1 MKILFISTHDYRG
14 GAAKVAYNLC
24 SEMND
29 RGVEAFMYVKYKT
42 QNKPWI
48 IESTTPFLIKKLQ
61 HLIDYLPMY
70 LSTTKQPISFQFFGE
85 NLEGI
90 IKKLKPDIIN
100 FHWTG
105 KGFVSF
111 KEVNKIAK
119 IIPTVW
125 TLHDQAFF
133 QSGYF
138 FENQNK
144 ELIFLTK
151 LIEKN
156 KLKHASQEIYFIA
169 PSLYMKN
176 LFSKNKFFKENRL
189 FLINNGHKIMKNP
202 EKDIIKTSLNIN
214 KNQKVILF
222 GGVNFVSDKR
232 KGFNFLKNL
241 LKNESNFIEEKDIF
255 FISFGNENPF
265 EQLSIKAK
273 NYRHLGFI
281 SDEKVTNQLF
291 SLADIFILPSEM
303 ENFPTVAIEAIT
315 NGTPVLAF
323 DTGGNKEIIK
333 HKKTG
338 YLAKINDIND
348 FSYGFEYLLTNKV
361 NIEKEEKNRFSL
373 GTQTD
378 DYLKLFKKIVDNY
391 RSSSD

>member
-14 GAAKVAYNLC
+14 GAAKIAYNLC
-24 SEMND
+24 NEMNN
-29 RGVEAFMYVKYKT
+29 RGIKAFMYVKYKT

-48 IESTTPFLIKKLQ
+48 IESKTPFIVKKLQ
-61 HLIDYLPMY
+61 HFLDYLPNY
-70 LSTTKQPISFQFFGE
+70 LLWTKEPISFQFFGE
-85 NLEGI
+85 SLEKI
-90 IKKLKPDIIN
+90 TQKIKPDIIN

-119 IIPTVW
+119 LIPTVW

-138 FENQNK
+138 FENNNK
-144 ELIFLTK
+144 NLNFFNK

-156 KLKHASQEIYFIA
+156 KIKYANQQIYFIA

-176 LFSKNKFFKENRL
+176 LFSRNKFFKKNSL
-189 FLINNGHKIMKNP
+189 FLINNGHKTVNNQKK
-202 EKDIIKTSLNIN
+202 ELIKANLNIN
-214 KNQKVILF
+214 KNKKVILF
-222 GGVNFVSDKR
+222 GGVNFVNDKI
-232 KGFNFLKNL
+232 KGFKFLKAL
-241 LKNESNFIEEKDIF
+241 LENESKFIEKKDIF

-265 EQLSIKAK
+265 EKLKISTQSYK
-273 NYRHLGFI
+273 HFGFI
-281 SDEKVTNQLF
+281 SNEKFINQLF
-291 SLADIFILPSEM
+291 AAADFFILPSEI
-303 ENFPTVAIEAIT
+303 ENFPTVAIEAIS

-323 DTGGNKEIIK
+323 NTGGNKEIIK

-338 YLAKINDIND
+338 YLVKTNDIND
-348 FSYGFEYLLTNKV
+348 FSFGFEYLLTNKV

-373 GTQTD
+373 NKQTD
-378 DYLKLFKKIVDNY
+378 AYLELFKKIIDNY
-391 RSSSD
+391 RSSSN